1 MMEDSNFL
9 HELQVAINK
18 KTDWFN
24 TTRLQDLVAQYR
36 LKYTCIHNLYDMMV
50 KKNVIIP
57 DPYRLDKK
65 ISKIVIPP
73 RDGFSDSDMPKV
85 FGERFSEYE
94 MMLDYITTYMRFTV
108 DTLTIVNVKKL
119 VEFNHFLDWKNLSVN
134 SSDANTHSFALCI
147 TTIKNGA
154 PSVIQSMITDSVSKV
169 SSAAEEIEKILKEYS
184 VFQKE
189 LYKTSI
195 RANLFSHPDFNKEK
209 AFSSAENEMAEIK
222 RLYPKVF
229 GKQPFYSDLITEIID
244 EEFGSDASKRREKVL
259 EKLQIKDINASSNEK
274 KKRVVNSKD
283 MIMLAVQ
290 SIGGIA
296 PSLAQIHQKVEENF
310 TLLFTQKQSF
320 FSKLIASLK
329 KSFKIKDKPKI
340 CNIPIK
346 DARTG
351 REHYQKIDVSEFLL
365 DLVKKVHILNG
376 IATRQTEYSKIEHS
390 SEEAI
395 LSFVNKQISQMQS
408 LFSILNALDGYF
420 KNNVENSLRPKVRGM
435 QIELSSMRNSIV
447 NANKKRGEYASF
459 KEENE
464 QMKKLGIE
472 EDE

>member
-1 MMEDSNFL
+1 MEDSNFL

-24 TTRLQDLVAQYR
+24 TSRLQDLVTQYR
-36 LKYTCIHNLYDMMV
+36 LKYTCIHNLYDTMV
-50 KKNVIIP
+50 KKNAIIP

-65 ISKIVIPP
+65 ISKITIPP
-73 RDGFSDSDMPKV
+73 KEGFSDSDMSKV

-94 MMLDYITTYMRFTV
+94 MMLDYITTYLRFSI
-108 DTLTIVNVKKL
+108 DTLSIGTVKKL
-119 VEFNHFLDWKNLSVN
+119 IEFNHFFDWKNISAN
-134 SSDANTHSFALCI
+134 SPDANTHAFSVCI

-154 PSVIQSMITDSVSKV
+154 PSVVQSMISDSITKA
-169 SSAAEEIEKILKEYS
+169 SSAAEEIEKILIELS
-184 VFQKE
+184 GFQRE
-189 LYKTSI
+189 IYKTGI
-195 RANLFSHPDFNKEK
+195 RSNLFSHPDFNKEK

-222 RLYPKVF
+222 KVYPKVF

-244 EEFGSDASKRREKVL
+244 EDLSVDAPKKREKVL
-259 EKLQIKDINASSNEK
+259 EKLQIKENNSSSSPK
-274 KKRVVNSKD
+274 KKKTVNSKD
-283 MIMLAVQ
+283 MIMVAVQ
-290 SIGGIA
+290 AIGGIA

-310 TLLFTQKQSF
+310 SLLFAKKQSF
-320 FSKLIASLK
+320 FSKLIAALK

-346 DARTG
+346 DAKTG
-351 REHYQKIDVSEFLL
+351 SERYQKIDVSDFLL
-365 DLVKKVHILNG
+365 DLVKKEHMLNG
-376 IATRQTEYSKIEHS
+376 IATRQIEYSKIEQS

-408 LFSILNALDGYF
+408 LFTILNSLDGYF
-420 KNNVENSLRPKVRGM
+420 KNNVETSLRPKVRGM

-464 QMKKLGIE
+464 QMQRLGINDYE
-472 EDE
+472 

>member
-1 MMEDSNFL
+1 MEDSNFL

-73 RDGFSDSDMPKV
+73 KEGFSDSDMSKV

-94 MMLDYITTYMRFTV
+94 MMLDYITTYLRFSI
-108 DTLTIVNVKKL
+108 DTLSIGTVKKL
-119 VEFNHFLDWKNLSVN
+119 IEFNHFFDWKNISAN
-134 SSDANTHSFALCI
+134 SPDANTHAFSVCI

-154 PSVIQSMITDSVSKV
+154 PSVVQSMISDSITKA
-169 SSAAEEIEKILKEYS
+169 SSAAEEIEKILIELS
-184 VFQKE
+184 GFQRE
-189 LYKTSI
+189 IYKTGI
-195 RANLFSHPDFNKEK
+195 RSNLFSHPDFNKEK

-222 RLYPKVF
+222 KVYPKVF

-244 EEFGSDASKRREKVL
+244 EDLSVDAPKKREKVL
-259 EKLQIKDINASSNEK
+259 EKLQIKENNSSSSPK
-274 KKRVVNSKD
+274 KKKTVNSKD
-283 MIMLAVQ
+283 MIMVAVQ
-290 SIGGIA
+290 AIGGIA

-310 TLLFTQKQSF
+310 SLLFAKKQSF
-320 FSKLIASLK
+320 FSKLIAALK

-346 DARTG
+346 DAKTG
-351 REHYQKIDVSEFLL
+351 SERYQKIDVSDFLL
-365 DLVKKVHILNG
+365 DLVKKEHMLNG
-376 IATRQTEYSKIEHS
+376 IATKQIEYSKIEQS

-408 LFSILNALDGYF
+408 LFTILNSLDGYF
-420 KNNVENSLRPKVRGM
+420 KNNVETSLRPKVRGM

-464 QMKKLGIE
+464 QMQKLGIKD
-472 EDE
+472 DE